1 MITPD
6 TLHIRCGSDIREALA
21 LGGIPGDYLEF
32 SDPVCQGPLPPGM
45 VDSGDALI
53 ERRAHFIAREYGMP
67 LGEAI
72 RKLKAEWE
80 GLKAARER
88 DSLVLWFEHD
98 LYDQTVLI
106 RILSWLR
113 RNPPKPGAEISLV
126 TIDRH
131 PEVEDRFIGLGQ
143 LSPTQLAA
151 LAEKARA
158 CGRRHHAGSLR
169 RLGGIS
175 VSRSRRS
182 ADAGTGR
189 LPQPPLSGRPPCA
202 AHLQELPWTRD
213 GLSLTERLALRAA
226 AFRPAQASD
235 LFKAVQ
241 QIDPQPF
248 LGDVMFNAILR
259 RLEVAPRPALTRDND
274 GCLSPTRHG
283 EALLAGM
290 GDWIDWNSPEHWV
303 GAVDLANDP
312 PPWRWDDEAK
322 AVVR

>member
-151 LAEKARA
+151 LAEKAVPVDAATMRA
-158 CGRRHHAGSLR
+158 AS
-169 RLGGIS
+169 
-175 VSRSRRS
+175 
-182 ADAGTGR
+182 DA
-189 LPQPPLSGRPPCA
+189 
-202 AHLQELPWTRD
+202 W
-213 GLSLTERLALRAA
+213 A
-226 AFRPAQASD
+226 AFRSPDPEEVQMLAQAGSPN
-235 LFKAVQ
+235 L
-241 QIDPQPF
+241 PF
-248 LGDVMFNAILR
+248 LA
-259 RLEVAPRPALTRDND
+259 ARPA
-274 GCLSPTRHG
+274 
-283 EALLAGM
+283 
-290 GDWIDWNSPEHWV
+290 
-303 GAVDLANDP
+303 P
-312 PPWRWDDEAK
+312 PICRNCPGPAT
-322 AVVR
+322 ASA